1 MKKLISSLLALITI
15 GYLPINTIYANEES
29 DINNEIIETI
39 GLIEDASVY
48 CSTGTKK
55 IHLKLDTIA
64 SGTMQTVGFKNIIIE
79 RSSNGSSWEEE
90 SRINQ
95 VTITN
100 ANRYYIYDYVVWV
113 NGGYYYRATL
123 DHYAEN
129 YSGTEEYFGNTS
141 NYVWVS

>member
-1 MKKLISSLLALITI
+1 MKKLITSLLVFITMCS
-15 GYLPINTIYANEES
+15 LPTNYIYANEDP
-29 DINNEIIETI
+29 DIKNEIIETL
-39 GLIEDASVY
+39 GLIESGSVG

-55 IHLKLDTIA
+55 IHLQLDTIA

-79 RSSNGSSWEEE
+79 RSSNGSNWVEE

-95 VTITN
+95 ITATN
-100 ANRYYIYDYVVWV
+100 SNRYYIYDYVVWV

-129 YSGTEEYFGNTS
+129 YSGTEEYYGNTS